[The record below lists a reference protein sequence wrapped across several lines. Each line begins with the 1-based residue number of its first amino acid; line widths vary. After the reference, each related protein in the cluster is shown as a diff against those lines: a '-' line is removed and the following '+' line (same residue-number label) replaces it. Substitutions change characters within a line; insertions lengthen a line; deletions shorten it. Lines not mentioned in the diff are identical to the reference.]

1 MSQAK
6 SRMNEANKAR
16 VEKWKQQKIA
26 EWERGGKLR
35 DKCAT
40 KEELDEWME
49 GQINKAQKKLF
60 APKTKKPRV
69 VATLQDDDPEVTWED
84 QQRINS
90 YGRLDQR
97 MMELEDAIKAAR
109 KSVQEN
115 EDAAQDIEGLLDDD
129 ACKIKVGEVYVQVS
143 NDDAE
148 DFVRDKQKEAKEN
161 LESLLGEKSKLV
173 TEMETLKVIL
183 KGKYGNKINLDSR
196 GDDEDHLVPEEKAS
210 R

>member
-1 MSQAK
+1 MLVCVYVCVCVCVCVCV
-6 SRMNEANKAR
+6 R
-16 VEKWKQQKIA
+16 
-26 EWERGGKLR
+26 ERERERERESMYLHLSS
-35 DKCAT
+35 A
-40 KEELDEWME
+40 LIFVM
-49 GQINKAQKKLF
+49 Q
-60 APKTKKPRV
+60 
-69 VATLQDDDPEVTWED
+69 
-84 QQRINS
+84 
-90 YGRLDQR
+90 
-97 MMELEDAIKAAR
+97 